1 MMLADPEFRA
11 EAEQLKLPL
20 APRAGEELQQT
31 VADTFK
37 ITSSRRSSGHDE
49 QAVIQWSFHRM
60 NDYPMLH
67 FLMRW
72 GKLAAAGLALAVLAA
87 GLWAALGSGQWLW
100 AIAGVVVAGVGY
112 ALALS
117 YVELIRVIVDML
129 LPKP

>member
-1 MMLADPEFRA
+1 
-11 EAEQLKLPL
+11 
-20 APRAGEELQQT
+20 
-31 VADTFK
+31 
-37 ITSSRRSSGHDE
+37 
-49 QAVIQWSFHRM
+49 M

-72 GKLAAAGLALAVLAA
+72 GKLASACLALAVLAA
-87 GLWAALGSGQWLW
+87 GLWGALSTGQWLW
-100 AIAGVVVAGVGY
+100 FVAGAVVAAVGY

>member
-1 MMLADPEFRA
+1 
-11 EAEQLKLPL
+11 
-20 APRAGEELQQT
+20 
-31 VADTFK
+31 
-37 ITSSRRSSGHDE
+37 
-49 QAVIQWSFHRM
+49 M